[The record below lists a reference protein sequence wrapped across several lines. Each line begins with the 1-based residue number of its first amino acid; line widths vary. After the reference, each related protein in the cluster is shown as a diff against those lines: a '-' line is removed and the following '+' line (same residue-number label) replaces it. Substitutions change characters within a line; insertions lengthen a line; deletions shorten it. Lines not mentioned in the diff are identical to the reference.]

1 MGFIIITLAQKYVE
15 TSASMMSTGWWPEAI
30 HEVRVPV
37 KNEKAPH
44 GMCFQKFPILHPHE
58 ILSYL
63 WDEVGIVVPE
73 SEIAKY
79 WHTAWQRGEPWATS
93 SPASDKHIPVGL
105 HGDSARLWS
114 QNKFEKITAIHLNIV
129 HFRPCS
135 VRFSRWCLFSCPTHL
150 LFKNR
155 TLNVV
160 WKRLT
165 WSLESAFEGLHPMT
179 GVGGK
184 PLSQHEQSC
193 AGQPLSRSGAK
204 WALTELRGD
213 WEFHVQ
219 TWRPRASWQAN
230 RVCFRCPALAKSS
243 QPSYL
248 YWNHHGEECGWE
260 SEEYG
265 LAGFMAQALKDTNLC
280 TLANYKLSSFCCLVF
295 AMFQLGY
302 PWGLLVIMFLEGHC
316 QQWGPLLTLSMFRHP
331 SILRWCTM
339 HTLNIG
345 LVFSANGG
353 SLNLC
358 WFLQSFA
365 LCVWKYDCQTQNRIF
380 GILFWLVSSAMLNI
394 RIHFTGRC

>member
-1 MGFIIITLAQKYVE
+1 
-15 TSASMMSTGWWPEAI
+15 MSTGWWPEAI

-73 SEIAKY
+73 SEVATY
-79 WHTAWQRGEPWATS
+79 WHTAWQHGEQWATS

-129 HFRPCS
+129 HFRPRS

-184 PLSQHEQSC
+184 PLSPHEQRC

-219 TWRPRASWQAN
+219 TWRPKASWQAN
-230 RVCFRCPALAKSS
+230 RVCFKCPALAKST
-243 QPSYL
+243 QPGYL
-248 YWNHHGEECGWE
+248 YWNHHGEEGGWE

-265 LAGFMAQALKDTNLC
+265 LTGFIAHALKDKNLC
-280 TLANYKLSSFCCLVF
+280 TLADYKLSSFLV
-295 AMFQLGY
+295 
-302 PWGLLVIMFLEGHC
+302 P
-316 QQWGPLLTLSMFRHP
+316 
-331 SILRWCTM
+331 
-339 HTLNIG
+339 
-345 LVFSANGG
+345 
-353 SLNLC
+353 
-358 WFLQSFA
+358 
-365 LCVWKYDCQTQNRIF
+365 CVCHVSV
-380 GILFWLVSSAMLNI
+380 GIPMRVVGDSVSSMSLSAVRSTVDPVNVSAPFNLALVYNAYAKPRTDLRSEWRVLESPLILAKRCNLWLKVCLPDTESNI
-394 RIHFTGRC
+394 W

>member
-1 MGFIIITLAQKYVE
+1 
-15 TSASMMSTGWWPEAI
+15 MSTGWWPEAI

-79 WHTAWQRGEPWATS
+79 WHTAWQLGEPWATS

-165 WSLESAFEGLHPMT
+165 WSVRKCLWRFAPDDRGWREAFITTWTKLCRAAFVSVWCQVGTDWAPWRTGSSMSRHGVPGQAGRQTECVLGALH
-179 GVGGK
+179 
-184 PLSQHEQSC
+184 
-193 AGQPLSRSGAK
+193 
-204 WALTELRGD
+204 
-213 WEFHVQ
+213 
-219 TWRPRASWQAN
+219 
-230 RVCFRCPALAKSS
+230 
-243 QPSYL
+243 
-248 YWNHHGEECGWE
+248 
-260 SEEYG
+260 
-265 LAGFMAQALKDTNLC
+265 
-280 TLANYKLSSFCCLVF
+280 
-295 AMFQLGY
+295 
-302 PWGLLVIMFLEGHC
+302 
-316 QQWGPLLTLSMFRHP
+316 
-331 SILRWCTM
+331 
-339 HTLNIG
+339 
-345 LVFSANGG
+345 
-353 SLNLC
+353 
-358 WFLQSFA
+358 
-365 LCVWKYDCQTQNRIF
+365 
-380 GILFWLVSSAMLNI
+380 
-394 RIHFTGRC
+394 

>member
-1 MGFIIITLAQKYVE
+1 
-15 TSASMMSTGWWPEAI
+15 
-30 HEVRVPV
+30 
-37 KNEKAPH
+37 
-44 GMCFQKFPILHPHE
+44 MCFQKFPILHPHE

-230 RVCFRCPALAKSS
+230 RVCFRCPALAKST

-265 LAGFMAQALKDTNLC
+265 LAGFMAHALKDTNLC
-280 TLANYKLSSFCCLVF
+280 
-295 AMFQLGY
+295 
-302 PWGLLVIMFLEGHC
+302 
-316 QQWGPLLTLSMFRHP
+316 PLLTLSMFRHP

-339 HTLNIG
+339 HTLNLG

-353 SLNLC
+353 SLILLAEDLGYFGAGDFDDRLDAAYKHFVAYCRSRHISHSQPPFTPKMVKKKTGEVLLTAKAYNGRIIVMSNLAK
-358 WFLQSFA
+358 FFSIMEA
-365 LCVWKYDCQTQNRIF
+365 NPRH
-380 GILFWLVSSAMLNI
+380 MP
-394 RIHFTGRC
+394 HGRQLA